1 MYLSIGRYPRRGG
14 LEPTKVSIEMS
25 DRVVQCDLRAE
36 LEHDGLRLDELAHP
50 DHVLHQNFADL
61 SDAS

>member
-1 MYLSIGRYPRRGG
+1 MG
-14 LEPTKVSIEMS
+14 
-25 DRVVQCDLRAE
+25 DRVVQGNLGAE
-36 LEHDGLRLDELAHP
+36 VENNGLGGDELAHP